1 MITLTAF
8 CLTLF
13 VKGCVPHFLRKKNG
27 IMLMR
32 SDFFIFYGKLIFK
45 NFILF
50 YLVKNAELVILYI
63 SALQTKYDARS
74 L

>member
-1 MITLTAF
+1 
-8 CLTLF
+8 
-13 VKGCVPHFLRKKNG
+13 
-27 IMLMR
+27 MLMR